1 LNKREAIKSWLSER
15 VEEELEDYDEL
26 SLEDRVISIAII
38 MVFPLIVFYFVAH
51 QTLSTGFF
59 TATFGTLEM
68 VLLYGSLIYWI
79 FTCTVL
85 LLELKDLSRDIDSF
99 GGLFFAAVGFAWLF
113 VVFPF
118 DFAYFAD
125 VMPDS
130 LRFLVLW
137 VSNDIA
143 RVLLVLGFIVHLFL
157 AVFSGIHRVM
167 VRKEL
172 ARRKKI
178 NK

>member
-1 LNKREAIKSWLSER
+1 MSRFKEWLSEL
-15 VEEELEDYDEL
+15 VEEELEDYEDL
-26 SLEDRVISIAII
+26 SVDDRVISIGVI
-38 MVFPLIVFYFVAH
+38 MGFPLILFYLISHKMF
-51 QTLSTGFF
+51 STGFF

-68 VLLYGSLIYWI
+68 VLLYGTLIYWI

-125 VMPDS
+125 MLPDS
-130 LRFLVLW
+130 LRFLVQW
-137 VSNDIA
+137 ISNDIA

-157 AVFSGIHRVM
+157 AVFAVIHRVM

>member
-1 LNKREAIKSWLSER
+1 MEKIKNWLSKS
-15 VEEELEDYDEL
+15 VEEELEDYDVL
-26 SLEDRVISIAII
+26 SLEDRVISIFII
-38 MVFPLIVFYFVAH
+38 MIFPLIMFYFVAH

-59 TATFGTLEM
+59 TITFGTLEM
-68 VLLYGSLIYWI
+68 VLLYGTLIYWI

-85 LLELKDLSRDIDSF
+85 LLGLKDLSRDIDSF

-118 DFAYFAD
+118 DFAYFTD
-125 VMPDS
+125 VLPET
-130 LRFLVLW
+130 LRFLVQW
-137 VSNDIA
+137 ISNDIA
-143 RVLLVLGFIVHLFL
+143 RVLLVLGFIVHLLL
-157 AVFSGIHRVM
+157 AIFAGILRVM

-172 ARRKKI
+172 ARRKII